1 MDNNIIKKIKA
12 LPPLDDTIIKI
23 QRICTDK
30 NSSLNELVKV
40 VEGDPMLTANIL
52 KSSNSPLYGFSRE
65 IKNISHAISLFG
77 MATIRGFALSS
88 AIKQNIKIDLK
99 PYNISNN
106 AFLQISV
113 AQSALMF
120 NWYSKV
126 DRAMLD
132 ILVPAAFMMEV
143 GKIIIAHELIDLGK
157 ADEFKAALE
166 NVSSPAELSALEKEM
181 VGFTN
186 EDITS
191 KIFEQ
196 WNLETELVETI
207 RYSITPEDAPE
218 HLKAY
223 ACGLSIVKS
232 SVNIFG
238 SLSDAQISQSL
249 ELLSQYELDQEQF
262 LQAIEKVKQQ

>member
-1 MDNNIIKKIKA
+1 MESSIIKKIKA

-30 NSSLNELVKV
+30 NSSLNDLVKV

-88 AIKQNIKIDLK
+88 AIKQNIKIDLT
-99 PYNISNN
+99 PYNISNQY
-106 AFLQISV
+106 FLDTSV

-120 NWYSKV
+120 NWYAKV
-126 DRAMLD
+126 SRDMLD

-143 GKIIIAHELIDLGK
+143 GKIVIANELIELGK
-157 ADEFKAALE
+157 KEEFISKMASL
-166 NVSSPAELSALEKEM
+166 SSPQELSALEAEI
-181 VGFTN
+181 VGFSN
-186 EDITS
+186 EEITS

-196 WNLETELVETI
+196 WNLESELVDAI
-207 RYSITPEDAPE
+207 NYSNNPNEAPD
-218 HLKAY
+218 HIKPY
-223 ACGLSIVKS
+223 ASALLIIKTC
-232 SVNIFG
+232 VNIFDK
-238 SLSDAQISQSL
+238 LSDKSISKAL
-249 ELLSQYELDQEQF
+249 ELLSQNDLDQEVF
-262 LQAIEKVKQQ
+262 LAAIEKVKQ